1 MISKYFF
8 TKSYI
13 NENSNLTLVTR
24 DAQNN
29 RYISTKMCFTI
40 MCPAQV
46 VDSNQ
51 IQLESKEWESSI
63 ATYGEWRDKLEQLM
77 DDEYLCIHRIE

>member
-40 MCPAQV
+40 MYPDQV
-46 VDSNQ
+46 VH
-51 IQLESKEWESSI
+51 SKIKFSWNLRNGKV
-63 ATYGEWRDKLEQLM
+63 ALLLM
-77 DDEYLCIHRIE
+77 ENGGIN